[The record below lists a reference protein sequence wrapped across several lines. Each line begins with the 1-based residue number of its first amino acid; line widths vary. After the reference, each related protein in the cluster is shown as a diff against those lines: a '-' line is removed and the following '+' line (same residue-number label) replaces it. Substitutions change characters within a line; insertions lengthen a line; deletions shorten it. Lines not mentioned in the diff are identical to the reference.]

1 MKYTLNKDFS
11 LLNGPKA
18 ANWITGFQDMVEAA
32 FADSSSSSR
41 LLGNLLILE
50 PYIHIISQGLADNGR
65 AFSKLSQEALDLLW
79 DYLEGKKATSEFQD
93 FANNLYAATLHYNV
107 GEEIT
112 DSQAEFYRKCVDIPW
127 GSTCEWQILT
137 WLSVLLM
144 EVVAINGGR
153 LDFEEYEEYEQEV
166 DFAEMEEM
174 LNMLADAC
182 IEFTDTPCPS
192 NKAKDMLKAQEQVY
206 QTPLFRQFIERIQNG
221 LLTALSAVPEQYPA
235 LREEYRQYAILP
247 EEYAAKLLRF

>member
-1 MKYTLNKDFS
+1 MKYTLNTDFS
-11 LLNGPKA
+11 SLNGPKA
-18 ANWITGFQDMVEAA
+18 ANWIMGFQDIVGDA
-32 FADSSSSSR
+32 FADGSSHSR
-41 LLGNLLILE
+41 LLGNLLVLE
-50 PYIHIISQGLADNGR
+50 PYVHTLRQGLADRGR
-65 AFSKLSQEALDLLW
+65 TVSAILQEALDILW
-79 DYLEGKKATSEFQD
+79 DYLEGKKAVPDIQD
-93 FANNLYAATLHYNV
+93 FANNLYAATLNYNV

-112 DSQAEFYRKCVDIPW
+112 DLQAEFYRKYVDIPW

-182 IEFTDTPCPS
+182 IEFTDTPLPS
-192 NKAKDMLKAQEQVY
+192 NKAKDVMDAQEQVY

-221 LLTALSAVPEQYPA
+221 LNTALAAAPEQYPA
-235 LREEYRQYAILP
+235 LRQEYCQYTILP
-247 EEYAAKLLRF
+247 EEYAVRLLEF

>member
-1 MKYTLNKDFS
+1 MKYTLNTDFS

-79 DYLEGKKATSEFQD
+79 DYLEGKKEVYDFQD
-93 FANNLYAATLHYNV
+93 FANNLYAAALDYNV

-112 DSQAEFYRKCVDIPW
+112 EAQEEFSRNFVDIPW
-127 GSTCEWQILT
+127 GKTCEWQILT
-137 WLSVLLM
+137 WLSTLLM
-144 EVVAINGGR
+144 KWSLPVVGGWILKNLR
-153 LDFEEYEEYEQEV
+153 
-166 DFAEMEEM
+166 
-174 LNMLADAC
+174 NMNRKS
-182 IEFTDTPCPS
+182 IF
-192 NKAKDMLKAQEQVY
+192 LKWM
-206 QTPLFRQFIERIQNG
+206 
-221 LLTALSAVPEQYPA
+221 
-235 LREEYRQYAILP
+235 
-247 EEYAAKLLRF
+247 KC